1 MEAPIGWLRWSGD
14 AIHAITHHPPNYYM
28 LSDLGRVVGLGRRNA
43 CNLLWNLYVFSAAF
57 LEMDTSGF

>member
-1 MEAPIGWLRWSGD
+1 
-14 AIHAITHHPPNYYM
+14 M